1 MAAQEAAGQ
10 QTSAPMQAMAMTPC
24 VGGFAGPYACDNVDL
39 MAFMPMSSIGGG
51 GGNDIWGWTDPQDG
65 SEYAV
70 MGRTTGTS
78 FVDISDPE
86 NPVYLGNLP
95 AHNGVSSSW
104 RDIKVYANHAFIVSE
119 AGGHGMQVFD
129 LTELRSVVSPPV
141 TFSETAHFA
150 GFGSAHNIVINED
163 TGFAYGVGAG
173 TCAGGLHFV
182 NIQNPTSPV
191 DAGCFSAD
199 GYTHDAQCI
208 IYNGPDTT
216 YTGSEICFNAN
227 EDSLTIVDVTDKGNP
242 VQLSRR
248 TYAGSVY
255 AHQAWATEDHVY
267 VLLGDELDEQG
278 NGHNTRTYIW
288 DVSDLNNNGG
298 FMGFYD
304 SAEPAIDHNLYI
316 KGDYVY
322 QSNYAAGL
330 RILDI
335 TDISNA
341 NLFEEAFF
349 DTYTPHNNPTFDG
362 SWSNYPYF
370 ASGIVVVT
378 SRGEGLFIVRPN
390 LQADFNLGVTPPAGD
405 VCAPSDA
412 VYDIDLTALNG
423 FSDTVTLSAYGH
435 PTPPGSAVFS
445 NNSMPVPYT
454 STLTVGTTG
463 AIPGSYS
470 IDVVGVA
477 ATSTHTSTVTL
488 LVSDSAPAGTTLVA
502 PANGATNVSTQPT
515 FEWSAVAGAAQYYLE
530 VATDPGFTNVVYSA
544 AETGTSHTAAS
555 ALNPAT
561 PHFWRVT

>member
-1 MAAQEAAGQ
+1 MAAQEASGQ

-24 VGGFAGPYACDNVDL
+24 VGGFAGTYACNNVDL
-39 MAFMPMSSIGGG
+39 MAFMPLASIGGTSST
-51 GGNDIWGWTDPQDG
+51 NDIWGWTDSLDDK
-65 SEYAV
+65 EYALV
-70 MGRTTGTS
+70 GLSNGTS
-78 FVDISDPE
+78 FVDVTDPE
-86 NPVYLGNLP
+86 NPIYLGILP
-95 AHNGVSSSW
+95 THTSNSTW
-104 RDIKVYANHAFIVSE
+104 RDIKVYADHAFIVSE

-129 LTELRSVVSPPV
+129 LTELRSVITPPV

-163 TGFAYGVGAG
+163 TGFAYGVGTG
-173 TCAGGLHFV
+173 TCSGGLHFV

-199 GYTHDAQCI
+199 GYTHDAQCV
-208 IYNGPDTT
+208 IYHGPDTT

-248 TYAGSVY
+248 TYAGSAY

-298 FMGFYD
+298 LIGFHD
-304 SAEPAIDHNLYI
+304 STEPAIDHNLYV

-335 TDISNA
+335 TDVSNA
-341 NLFEEAFF
+341 NLSEEAFF
-349 DTYTPHNNPTFDG
+349 DTYTPNNNPSFNG

-370 ASGIVVVT
+370 DSGTVVVT
-378 SRGEGLFIVRPN
+378 GIDEGLFIVRPN

-405 VCAPSDA
+405 VCIPNDA

-423 FSDTVTLSAYGH
+423 FSDTVT
-435 PTPPGSAVFS
+435 
-445 NNSMPVPYT
+445 
-454 STLTVGTTG
+454 
-463 AIPGSYS
+463 
-470 IDVVGVA
+470 
-477 ATSTHTSTVTL
+477 
-488 LVSDSAPAGTTLVA
+488 
-502 PANGATNVSTQPT
+502 
-515 FEWSAVAGAAQYYLE
+515 
-530 VATDPGFTNVVYSA
+530 
-544 AETGTSHTAAS
+544 
-555 ALNPAT
+555 
-561 PHFWRVT
+561 